1 MIEDRLYGIREL
13 YESSP
18 LCVRRG
24 AGLLF
29 RRLPNRLRYG
39 PVYGQMR
46 GLLRATRQIQR
57 DELDAIEN
65 ALLRDAI
72 ASAYAH
78 VPYYRD
84 AMKSRGVEPRHVR
97 SRADLSLLPLLERST
112 LRDAADALRSEVHG
126 ARTRLYVTTGGST
139 GEPVGFDLEAGVCRS
154 KEAAMLDHAWSIVGF
169 KRSDRGA
176 IVRGSVLG
184 RDRVCDEDP
193 IKGSLL
199 LSSYHLTD
207 AHVPMMIDRLRAY
220 RPRYIQ
226 GYPSSVAILARH
238 LLETNT
244 PPPEGLRALL
254 LSSETLR
261 PDQRRLMAEAFRCRV
276 YSWYGHAER
285 VVYAAECEHG
295 EGYHLFPEYGTMEL
309 INDVGEVLPWE
320 RGVTGEIVGTALW
333 NRAMPLIRYRTNDVA
348 TVAYDDC
355 PCGRPHPKLASVEGR
370 IQEFLIA
377 SGGRPISTAALN
389 MHSDVFDR
397 VGQMQFRQ
405 HEDGRVELHIV
416 PRPGFG
422 ERDEL
427 AIREQ
432 VGKKL
437 GTGTELVLCRCVDI
451 PPTRSGKRRL
461 VIQDLPVPEVLAG
474 ALSGCDSASTRRG

>member
-18 LCVRRG
+18 LWMRKG

-39 PVYGQMR
+39 PVYARMR
-46 GLLRATRQIQR
+46 TLLRATREMRR
-57 DELDAIEN
+57 DELDSIEN
-65 ALLRDAI
+65 RLLRDAV
-72 ASAYAH
+72 ASAYAN
-78 VPYYRD
+78 VPFYRD
-84 AMKSRGVEPRHVR
+84 AMKSRGIEPRHVR
-97 SRADLSLLPLLERST
+97 SRSDLCLLPLLERGT
-112 LRDAADALRSEVHG
+112 LRDAADALRSEAHG
-126 ARTRLYVTTGGST
+126 AQRRLYVTTGGST
-139 GEPVGFDLEAGVCRS
+139 GDPVGFDLETGVCRS
-154 KEAAMLDHAWSIVGF
+154 KEAAMLDHAWSIVGY
-169 KRSDRGA
+169 KRSDRSA

-207 AHVPMMIDRLRAY
+207 AHVPMMVDRLKAY

-244 PPPEGLRALL
+244 SPPEGLRALL

-295 EGYHLFPEYGTMEL
+295 DGYHLFPEYGTMEL
-309 INDVGEVLPWE
+309 IDEAGNVLPWE
-320 RGVTGEIVGTALW
+320 KGVTGEIVGTALW
-333 NRAMPLIRYRTNDVA
+333 NRAMPLIRYRTNDIA
-348 TVAYDDC
+348 TVGTDGC

-377 SGGRPISTAALN
+377 SGGRPISTTALN

-397 VGQMQFRQ
+397 VDQMQFRQ
-405 HEDGRVELHIV
+405 HEEGCVELHVV
-416 PRPGFG
+416 PRHGFG

-432 VGKKL
+432 VGKKF
-437 GTGTELVLCRCVDI
+437 GAGTELVLRRCAEI

-461 VIQDLPVPEVLAG
+461 VVQDLPVPDILAG
-474 ALSGCDSASTRRG
+474 ALPATAHGA